1 MYKDFGRQPE
11 TAFPFLLEAVKFQER
26 MLSHSMHANLPNN
39 YEQLHDGF
47 GPALSDAFA
56 VGGVNRRESP
66 EGASLRQSL
75 EQRYRMALMGLAG
88 RAVALAESGE
98 SLDANRYFEPARRA
112 YSNAKQLGDDV
123 RMALTLNEAIFG
135 HFPLWA
141 EWERPARRSRRAY
154 RMNPER
160 YALTFFAVRIME
172 LAEDPSPVIDLGGYA
187 RQASDWFLANS
198 KQLER
203 FVQDTAALS
212 ARQRRDIATEILRQA
227 VHRDE
232 VEEDNEIIKRELS
245 NERIAAFKSSVRSG
259 AIDHNSIEQIFERA
273 GAFVE
278 LASNKEDAPKESA
291 LPILPRKAYF
301 VDAQE
306 NDLTSYEPFEGE
318 QLGRGLSLLALD
330 LLCATLES
338 ATLMTNRLDSL
349 DDLLRAIDV
358 AVESL
363 APHDHVAVILAG
375 DWGAIPI
382 SPYGQEP
389 EGYEPYWMLT
399 AQDQIDE
406 IARYRGHPILTVPD
420 NSERGLYVVDVNTF
434 GYYERTQSEDG
445 HNVRVDVKPI
455 SQERAQELLQLHPS
469 YFSDEPDQKSKLRK
483 LQACVDISV
492 GIRHRF
498 RVADHSR
505 ARRIIPSRPGN
516 PE

>member
-1 MYKDFGRQPE
+1 M
-11 TAFPFLLEAVKFQER
+11 
-26 MLSHSMHANLPNN
+26 
-39 YEQLHDGF
+39 
-47 GPALSDAFA
+47 
-56 VGGVNRRESP
+56 
-66 EGASLRQSL
+66 
-75 EQRYRMALMGLAG
+75 
-88 RAVALAESGE
+88 
-98 SLDANRYFEPARRA
+98 
-112 YSNAKQLGDDV
+112 
-123 RMALTLNEAIFG
+123 
-135 HFPLWA
+135 
-141 EWERPARRSRRAY
+141 
-154 RMNPER
+154 
-160 YALTFFAVRIME
+160 
-172 LAEDPSPVIDLGGYA
+172 
-187 RQASDWFLANS
+187 
-198 KQLER
+198 
-203 FVQDTAALS
+203 S